1 MEMVVMEVVIVVIRG
16 KMTVEAM
23 SASEPLRKNVDVIS
37 S

>member
-23 SASEPLRKNVDVIS
+23 STSEPLRKNVDAIS
-37 S
+37 N